1 MPRYVPKTYNNRRAL
16 RVIFGTVIAL
26 ALLLV
31 ILFLVLFFILGNY
44 VEDGRLDIPWLLEET
59 VPIRTPD
66 LSEDIPDP
74 SDDIPDPSDDTP
86 AAPDE

>member
-16 RVIFGTVIAL
+16 RIIFGTVIAL
-26 ALLLV
+26 ALSLV

-59 VPIRTPD
+59 VPVK
-66 LSEDIPDP
+66 
-74 SDDIPDPSDDTP
+74 TP
-86 AAPDE
+86 APSASDSPDSPVSDPTGN